1 MGYYA
6 SYRDLDVDAQF
17 SRGWGLDLSLYSFN
31 KREYEKYYDSR
42 DKENN
47 IEDRSIS
54 DVSSMLIVDLAY
66 HLKFYPVNQY
76 KVPYISGSAG
86 FCGAFFGGG
95 KVSYKSYDKDKKP
108 YTVKM
113 EEDLV
118 QDNYVLNA
126 AVGVG
131 VDVPLHEKLRLFAEV
146 HYSLRVGL
154 SSMFGEDGEFLG
166 GLVPQIP
173 IRFGLMMPFGL

>member
-1 MGYYA
+1 MGYHA
-6 SYRDLDVDAQF
+6 SYRDLDIDAQF
-17 SRGWGLDLSLYSFN
+17 SRGWGLDLSLYTFGKKGYENYYKERDNISF
-31 KREYEKYYDSR
+31 
-42 DKENN
+42 
-47 IEDRSIS
+47 S
-54 DVSSMLIVDLAY
+54 DVTPMLIFDLAY

-76 KVPYISGSAG
+76 RIPYLSGSAG
-86 FCGAFFGGG
+86 FCGALGGGG
-95 KVSYKSYDKDKKP
+95 KVNYYEQNVEKDD
-108 YTVKM
+108 Y
-113 EEDLV
+113 LF
-118 QDNYVLNA
+118 QDTYILGA

-166 GLVPQIP
+166 GLVPQMP